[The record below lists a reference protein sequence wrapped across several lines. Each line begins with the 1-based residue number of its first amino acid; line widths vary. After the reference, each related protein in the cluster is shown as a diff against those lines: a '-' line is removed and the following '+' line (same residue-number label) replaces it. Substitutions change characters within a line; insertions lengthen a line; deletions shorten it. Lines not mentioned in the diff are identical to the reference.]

1 MADNQRVMKRRS
13 KQIRPEEV
21 EETRSM
27 ILRVA
32 QQLFMQSGYRA
43 VSTRQLADA
52 CGLTQ
57 PALYHHFADKQ
68 AIFLAMAQDELARM
82 HVALDRIVHRNEPP
96 QERMQR
102 VAMFLLSTTHQGLNQ
117 MLHDIEHELAP
128 ELRAELE
135 VGFLQGIVAPIASV
149 LEDGQRQGVVRGPLQ
164 GGADPRT
171 VTFLFMSMISQTVSS
186 RYGVGADPTRA
197 AEMITQLLF
206 HGIAL

>member
-1 MADNQRVMKRRS
+1 MPDSQRPAKKRS
-13 KQIRPEEV
+13 KQMRPEEV

-82 HVALDRIVHRNEPP
+82 RVALERIVHRNEPP

-102 VAMFLLSTTHQGLNQ
+102 VALFLLSTTHQGLGQ

-128 ELRAELE
+128 ELKADLE
-135 VGFLQGIVAPIASV
+135 VGFLTGIVAPIASV
-149 LEDGQRQGVVRGPLQ
+149 IEDGQRQGVIRGPQQ
-164 GGADPRT
+164 GGADART
-171 VTFLFMSMISQTVSS
+171 VTFLFMSMISQAVSS
-186 RYGVGADPTRA
+186 RYGVASDHGRA
-197 AEMITQLLF
+197 AEMLTHLLF
-206 HGIAL
+206 HGIAV